1 MAPRNTPAPSAGTG
15 LATIDRS
22 IVPGLAVDVSDVIG
36 ALAENLGTEGAS
48 VGDFRRIKMPAGG
61 GIAWEVP
68 TIDGDPDVRKELV
81 GVIVYQRTPRT
92 YFATSFEESE
102 GGPPDCRSDDG
113 VRGVGN
119 PGGDCSACPLAQF
132 GSGRGGVGQACT
144 QQRQFFLLLE
154 DGGAFPVILTLPPT
168 SLKAARGYLVGLAE
182 RGIPFSGAL
191 TRIGLEKATNGA
203 GVGYSRVTM
212 TLAAVLDPEARSVAK
227 AYAEQMKPLIDRA
240 RVDLDAAA
248 AVDAFD
254 QGAE

>member
-68 TIDGDPDVRKELV
+68 TIDGEPDVRKELV

-92 YFATSFEESE
+92 YFATSFEESD
-102 GGPPDCRSDDG
+102 GSPPDCRSDDG

-132 GSGRGGVGQACT
+132 GSGGVGQACT

-191 TRIGLEKATNGA
+191 TRIGLEKATNSG
-203 GVGYSRVTM
+203 GTGYSRVTM
-212 TLAAVLDPEARSVAK
+212 SLAGVLDPEARAVAK
-227 AYAEQMKPLIDRA
+227 AYAAQMKPLLERV
-240 RVDLDAAA
+240 RVDLDTAASD
-248 AVDAFD
+248 DAFD